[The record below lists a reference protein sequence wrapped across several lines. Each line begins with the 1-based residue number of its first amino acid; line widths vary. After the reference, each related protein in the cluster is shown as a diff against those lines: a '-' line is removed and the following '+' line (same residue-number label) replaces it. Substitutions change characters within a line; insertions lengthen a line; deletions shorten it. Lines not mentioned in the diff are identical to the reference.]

1 MRGWEFPQVKVP
13 ECLEKS
19 HCAHNLAH
27 HDEMFVKLYI
37 ILKTTKHVLFLSY
50 SVPKD
55 P

>member
-27 HDEMFVKLYI
+27 HDEMFVKLY
-37 ILKTTKHVLFLSY
+37 KHLLVLSY